1 MIYWKSDED
10 KFLDGELLFVP
21 SELKEK
27 VEREKFRI
35 DKRELIY
42 LIWTTIRSTHAE
54 CRGDWRRV
62 HHGRFDYESSNT
74 TNRTA

>member
-27 VEREKFRI
+27 VEAGNVRRVE
-35 DKRELIY
+35 KREMIY
-42 LIWTTIRSTHAE
+42 LVWAALKSAHTDR
-54 CRGDWRRV
+54 RGD
-62 HHGRFDYESSNT
+62 
-74 TNRTA
+74 